1 MAKYTISKKGLV
13 QKKGGSPSIDVK
25 ENVKVDLQGATS
37 FRRKN
42 IQWAS
47 DLTLTKADSGALVG
61 CVAQSG
67 AIDLELPTAAAA
79 GEGWEISIIYM
90 VNAAG
95 DAHID
100 FQEDTAI
107 ITVHV
112 ADGGTNSISA
122 SAPLEKQSIKFVGGT
137 AAVGGE
143 VLVKSDGVRY
153 YVRAFVGDTAEI
165 AASDSGV

>member
-1 MAKYTISKKGLV
+1 MAQYTISKKGLV
-13 QKKGGSPSIDVK
+13 QKKGGSPFIDVK
-25 ENVKVDLQGATS
+25 ENIKVDLQGATNV
-37 FRRKN
+37 RRKN

-47 DLTLTKADSGALVG
+47 DLTLTKKDAGALVG

-79 GEGWEISIIYM
+79 GPGWDISLIYM
-90 VNAAG
+90 VAGSG

-100 FQEDTAI
+100 FQADTAI
-107 ITVHV
+107 VTVHV
-112 ADGGTNSISA
+112 ADGGTDSISA

-137 AAVGGE
+137 AVPGAE
-143 VLVKSDGVRY
+143 VLIKSDGDRY
-153 YVRAFVGDTAEI
+153 YVRAFVGTTAEI